1 MPSVSF
7 VVKPPRASPG
17 IDYRFAEHE
26 HEHEH
31 EHEQE
36 YDLPHFVI
44 FVYFVV
50 TRRAPSALPIP

>member
-1 MPSVSF
+1 VPSVSF

-17 IDYRFAEHE
+17 IDYRFA
-26 HEHEH
+26 EHEH

>member
-1 MPSVSF
+1 VSF

-26 HEHEH
+26 HEHE
-31 EHEQE
+31 QD

>member
-1 MPSVSF
+1 VCF

-26 HEHEH
+26 HEQEQ
-31 EHEQE
+31 EQE
-36 YDLPHFVI
+36 YDLPHFVN

-50 TRRAPSALPIP
+50 PRRAPSALPIP